1 MLVIVIENAPPR
13 IHGYLSRLFL
23 ELRAGVY
30 VGQYSIRV
38 RERVW
43 AIVEKGIGEGNAV
56 LAWDA
61 PNDAGFD
68 FETCGTN
75 RRVPVLL
82 DGLKLC
88 AFSPPIDLGS
98 DLLGGESLPDDPR
111 KIGRFFDNHI
121 KA

>member
-1 MLVIVIENAPPR
+1 MLVIVMENAPPR
-13 IHGYLSRLFL
+13 LRGYLSRLFL
-23 ELRAGVY
+23 ELRAGVF
-30 VGQYSIRV
+30 VGNYSAKV

-43 AIVEKGIGEGNAV
+43 ATIQKSIGEGNGV
-56 LAWDA
+56 LAWTA

-88 AFSPPIDLGS
+88 ALCPPVDPGGPVQGPGDQPNEVEKSVGS
-98 DLLGGESLPDDPR
+98 LT
-111 KIGRFFDNHI
+111 IT
-121 KA
+121 